1 MQYPNVDHIIVQYIN
16 QCPSWRTLHLT
27 LQKQVMD
34 CRPGLVIAFCF
45 FLVTMMYTNGVI
57 FLNICSGLSKTQSQS
72 VWVCWA
78 GWVRLIYWNMIVVRP
93 EDNSK
98 HLYSLYLH
106 HISISP
112 WIWALLSIAFRSICN
127 IYSVVVRSIWREY
140 HQIKGHFSEFY
151 LIETRAKL
159 IVSFDT
165 LPLVQDQVGSK

>member
-1 MQYPNVDHIIVQYIN
+1 MSKLKNSP
-16 QCPSWRTLHLT
+16 PLH
-27 LQKQVMD
+27 KQVMD

-140 HQIKGHFSEFY
+140 HQIKGHY
-151 LIETRAKL
+151 WI
-159 IVSFDT
+159 
-165 LPLVQDQVGSK
+165 LPHWNKGLVDGKFWHSASRPRPSWQ

>member
-1 MQYPNVDHIIVQYIN
+1 MFQRLFICLCPNVENIIVQYIN

-27 LQKQVMD
+27 LHKQVMD
-34 CRPGLVIAFCF
+34 CRRGLVIAFCF

-57 FLNICSGLSKTQSQS
+57 FLNICSGLSETQSQS

-112 WIWALLSIAFRSICN
+112 WIWALLSIAFRSIC
-127 IYSVVVRSIWREY
+127 SIQCCSEQHLER
-140 HQIKGHFSEFY
+140 IPPNKG
-151 LIETRAKL
+151 
-159 IVSFDT
+159 T
-165 LPLVQDQVGSK
+165 LLNFTSLKQGPSW